1 MLEPYAS
8 KGARPVLRGGGGGDL
23 TSLPDRS
30 NGLLGQVGRMI
41 ASGIRLWYDLSN
53 MKPTV
58 YVETTVPSYLTAW
71 PSRDV
76 VRAGEQQVT
85 RDWWAQRSE
94 YELRVSS
101 LVLLECR
108 AGDPDAA
115 ALRLAALDGVP
126 VLAQAPEAEELA
138 ATLLREV
145 PLPARAAADALHIA
159 VAAVNGVSYL
169 VTWNCTHIANASLR
183 PQIEALCRRSGYE
196 PPVICTPRELLGEEG
211 EPCATPTS

>member
-1 MLEPYAS
+1 
-8 KGARPVLRGGGGGDL
+8 
-23 TSLPDRS
+23 
-30 NGLLGQVGRMI
+30 
-41 ASGIRLWYDLSN
+41 

-85 RDWWAQRSE
+85 RDWWARRSD

-101 LVLLECR
+101 LVLLECG

-115 ALRLAALDGVP
+115 AQRLAALNGVP
-126 VLAQAPEAEELA
+126 VLAQVPEAEALA
-138 ATLLREV
+138 TPLLREV

-169 VTWNCTHIANASLR
+169 VSWNCTHIANAALR
-183 PQIEALCRRSGYE
+183 PRIEALCRHAGYE
-196 PPVICTPRELLGEEG
+196 PPVICTPRELLGG
-211 EPCATPTS
+211 EDEP